1 MWILN
6 FIHYKYIYTHM
17 RKYLWI
23 PLISSKAQKLL
34 EPITFY
40 SIYSKEALV
49 STIVISRLKKAFFH
63 EKLVYYC
70 HQSFNLYLDPKWYH
84 ILPMTVLLL
93 VVVLLHHQVF
103 LAVNVHIRALLYRM
117 VNTKVL
123 IHSEISYK

>member
-1 MWILN
+1 
-6 FIHYKYIYTHM
+6 M
-17 RKYLWI
+17 RKYLGI

-84 ILPMTVLLL
+84 ILPMTVLLI
-93 VVVLLHHQVF
+93 VVVLIHHQVF
-103 LAVNVHIRALLYRM
+103 LAVNVHIRALLYRI
-117 VNTKVL
+117 VNTKIL